1 MKRLLIAVALGLT
14 VAGAP
19 TIAAQA
25 VVDMKPPAKWAPA
38 KKNMAKDGRFHY
50 LHVVKQK
57 MECPDCHVDES
68 KDLMFLR
75 NTEAP
80 PAALKAHVNRS
91 ECLECH
97 QGAKQPAW
105 YGAKPQ

>member
-1 MKRLLIAVALGLT
+1 MKSLLIAVALGL
-14 VAGAP
+14 AALSAP
-19 TIAAQA
+19 ALAAQA
-25 VVDMKPPAKWAPA
+25 VADMKPPAKWAPG
-38 KKNMAKDGRFHY
+38 KKNMEKNGRFHY

-57 MECPDCHVDES
+57 MECSDCHADEN

-80 PAALKAHVNRS
+80 PAPLAAHVNRA
-91 ECLECH
+91 ECLDCH
-97 QGAKQPAW
+97 QGTKKPTW

>member
-1 MKRLLIAVALGLT
+1 MKKLLIIVALGLAAM
-14 VAGAP
+14 VAP
-19 TIAAQA
+19 VLAAQP
-25 VVDMKPPAKWAPA
+25 VGDMKPPAKWAPG

-57 MECPDCHVDES
+57 LECSDCHADEN
-68 KDLMFLR
+68 KDVMFLR

-80 PAALKAHVNRS
+80 PAPLRAHVNRG

-97 QGAKQPAW
+97 QGSKQPTW
-105 YGAKPQ
+105 YGAKPK